1 MKRILGFLISTILV
15 LELVRLLQKSTTN
28 LQKLSDRERE
38 ILNLIAEGE
47 TNNEIVIRFHLDED
61 TLEKCLCNIL
71 RKLGVHDIS
80 SAIQQGIEK
89 GLVAMTYA

>member
-15 LELVRLLQKSTTN
+15 WEMVRLLRKSTTN
-28 LQKLSDRERE
+28 PQILSDREQE
-38 ILNLIAEGE
+38 ILTLIAEGE
-47 TNNEIVIRFHLDED
+47 TDNEIVMRFHLDED
-61 TLEKCLCNIL
+61 TLQRCLCNIL

-89 GLVAMTYA
+89 GLVTMTYA